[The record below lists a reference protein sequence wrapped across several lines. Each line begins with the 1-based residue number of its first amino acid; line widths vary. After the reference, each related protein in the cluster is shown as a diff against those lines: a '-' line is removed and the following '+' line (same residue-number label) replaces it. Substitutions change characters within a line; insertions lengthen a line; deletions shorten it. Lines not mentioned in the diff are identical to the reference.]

1 MTTLSEQDY
10 QKLLTFLH
18 ELYIPGNLK
27 DFSARI
33 LAAIPK
39 LVAADIP
46 GYCEIDFRQDQFLD
60 GTQMP
65 GISSSRMKEV
75 INQHFHEHPWVA
87 PEGISN
93 ISPPYRYGGTN
104 GSHFTSCKFSQC

>member
-10 QKLLTFLH
+10 QKVLIFLH
-18 ELYIPGNLK
+18 ELYISVNLK

-33 LAAIPK
+33 LAALPK

-46 GYCEIDFRQDQFLD
+46 GYCAIDFIQDQFLD

-65 GISSSRMKEV
+65 GISSM
-75 INQHFHEHPWVA
+75 A
-87 PEGISN
+87 IS
-93 ISPPYRYGGTN
+93 
-104 GSHFTSCKFSQC
+104 F